1 VISVLAWN
9 SLQNVR
15 KHHFDYLLTGSISSL
30 VFVNLITNQL
40 FEAGLPLKCLSLQ
53 ATSWDDL
60 VLITGSF
67 EAVCGVS
74 VVGEK
79 ARRPIG
85 GYGH

>member
-1 VISVLAWN
+1 LPGTAFR
-9 SLQNVR
+9 NVR
-15 KHHFDYLLTGSISSL
+15 KYHLDYLLTGSISSL

-60 VLITGSF
+60 VLITGSS
-67 EAVCGVS
+67 EAACGVS
-74 VVGEK
+74 VVDEK
-79 ARRPIG
+79 ARRPTG